1 MCSYMI
7 LPLEMDR
14 QTAFVFKLDDLFRWH
29 PNLHYVFNIDWLLLL
44 LAGHVAKEL
53 LQVLLV
59 ASISLLSCTAQKT
72 LRFMKFNTNKS

>member
-1 MCSYMI
+1 MYSYMI

-29 PNLHYVFNIDWLLLL
+29 PNLHHVFNIDWLLLL

-59 ASISLLSCTAQKT
+59 ATISLLFIVQHRK
-72 LRFMKFNTNKS
+72 LEVFEI